1 MHIAAQQDRCKGCR
15 TGAIAICAGA
25 RKIDPVS
32 ASFSPAGLR
41 ASRGAWMDGL
51 LPVLALLTLVPLPTC
66 ARAEAQD
73 PVVAV
78 WKERELRFSYL
89 GFLAVHPCH
98 VLQNRIARV
107 LNAVGA
113 RPDLEVTLT
122 NCDPSFASPTVVAGD
137 GAGWPQNPSGSLP
150 GGWPTVSSRDGASR
164 LPNPSASGPG
174 AYRRTEPRQVVEVQ
188 VRLSMPAAMTPEVIA
203 ELKADRKRRELIARV
218 TGDPLPLFDDPIA
231 FAAQRKAVTLS
242 HETTGIEAADC
253 ELLDQMASSA
263 FRTLGVRIVRRG
275 YTCDRISIS
284 RIRPTL
290 DVEALVPVALHL
302 ADERETAVP
311 GDDQPGSPVPED
323 SGEAPATIAADPKP
337 E

>member
-1 MHIAAQQDRCKGCR
+1 
-15 TGAIAICAGA
+15 
-25 RKIDPVS
+25 
-32 ASFSPAGLR
+32 
-41 ASRGAWMDGL
+41 MDGL
-51 LPVLALLTLVPLPTC
+51 LPALALLTLVLLPTC

-78 WKERELRFSYL
+78 WKERQLRFSYL
-89 GFLAVHPCH
+89 GFMAVYPCH

-113 RPDLEVTLT
+113 RPDLQVTLT
-122 NCDPSFASPTVVAGD
+122 HCDASFASPTVVAGD
-137 GAGWPQNPSGSLP
+137 DAGGPHNPSGSLP
-150 GGWPTVSSRDGASR
+150 GAWPTGPSRDGAGR
-164 LPNPSASGPG
+164 LLNTSESGPG
-174 AYRRTEPRQVVEVQ
+174 AYRRTEPRQVVDVQ
-188 VRLSMPAAMTPEVIA
+188 VQLSMPAAMTQEVIA

-218 TGDPLPLFDDPIA
+218 TGDPLPLFADPIA

-253 ELLDQMASSA
+253 ELLDQMASSV

-275 YTCDRISIS
+275 YTCDRTWVS

-290 DVEALVPVALHL
+290 DVEALVPVVLQVTDA
-302 ADERETAVP
+302 RETPAP
-311 GDDQPGSPVPED
+311 GDDQPDPPVPED
-323 SGEAPATIAADPKP
+323 SGEAPATTAADRKP